1 MEGSS
6 EETCS
11 AIVVCVTVNGFVSV
25 SVLAEAAADP
35 CFGLKN
41 RRRRAL
47 LTTKT
52 ELKLMA
58 RAATIGFIFRP
69 KAV

>member
-25 SVLAEAAADP
+25 SVLAEAAAD
-35 CFGLKN
+35 
-41 RRRRAL
+41 L
-47 LTTKT
+47 LGYMIYLGVFAAPVWYFYTKKK
-52 ELKLMA
+52 EDEA
-58 RAATIGFIFRP
+58 
-69 KAV
+69 